1 MVWQGHSWVSM
12 ICQPQDLWLTDC
24 WVALCRGGCC
34 SVPSMCKSPP
44 WRPFPRHL
52 SWKVVLQ
59 QLSQKRPVPCQ
70 GHLSWM
76 SIRAES
82 QRFASPSSKLQRRQQ
97 FDYCIP
103 RKTCRLA
110 LQGVTSLGGRG
121 KVKCKSVQGFKT
133 QKSSPSRLLLFCGMA
148 VLARAY
154 FSVPRVALLFSA
166 AWPHCISAGIS
177 LWWNLVSFPFT
188 AAEDHISDPL
198 RNRVSWTLEN
208 ACVLFGDA
216 IDLQGSISGSSIHA
230 LVFSHA
236 CCRPS
241 EGQVLSWEL
250 GTNCGMFPQFFRIEV
265 FMWAFLRV
273 CMDPML
279 LRVK

>member
-1 MVWQGHSWVSM
+1 MAWQGQSWVSM

-34 SVPSMCKSPP
+34 SVPSMCKRPP
-44 WRPFPRHL
+44 WGPFPRHL
-52 SWKVVLQ
+52 SLKVVLQ
-59 QLSQKRPVPCQ
+59 QPSQKRPVPCQ

-76 SIRAES
+76 SVRAES

-97 FDYCIP
+97 FAYYIP

-110 LQGVTSLGGRG
+110 VQSVTSLGGRG

-133 QKSSPSRLLLFCGMA
+133 PKFSPRPLVVVLRMA

-154 FSVPRVALLFSA
+154 FRVPRVALLFSA

-177 LWWNLVSFPFT
+177 LWWNLVSSPFT

-198 RNRVSWTLEN
+198 RNTVSWTLEN
-208 ACVLFGDA
+208 ARVLFGDA
-216 IDLQGSISGSSIHA
+216 IDLRGSISGSSTHT
-230 LVFSHA
+230 LFFHA

-250 GTNCGMFPQFFRIEV
+250 GTNCGMFPQFCRIEV
-265 FMWAFLRV
+265 FMWAFSRV
-273 CMDPML
+273 CMDPTL
-279 LRVK
+279 LRAK